1 MPISTNEIKAGNKIE
16 IDREAFV
23 ILDNEHH
30 KPGKGQAFNIIRMEN
45 LRTGKIK
52 TNTYKSGE
60 KFDEAYIEEKPMI
73 WLYDDDGGAVFMDE
87 ETSEQVSVD
96 SDLVDP
102 IRVWLKD
109 SINYQ
114 FIFFKDV
121 VIKISPPFTM
131 EMLVTESS
139 DAVKGDTSGSA
150 KKDAYVET
158 GALVQVPLF
167 IKVGDKIIVDTRDGK
182 YVSRG
187 NN

>member
-1 MPISTNEIKAGNKIE
+1 MPISTNEIKAGNKVE
-16 IDREAFV
+16 VEGEAFV

-30 KPGKGQAFNIIRMEN
+30 KPGKGQAFNIIKMEN
-45 LRTGKIK
+45 LRNGKVK

-60 KFDEAYIEEKPMI
+60 KFDEAIIEEKPMV
-73 WLYDDDGGAVFMDE
+73 WLYDDGNSSVFMDE
-87 ETSEQVSVD
+87 ETSDQVTVD

-102 IRVWLKD
+102 IRNWLKEE
-109 SINYQ
+109 INYQ
-114 FIFFKDV
+114 FIFFKDS
-121 VIKISPPFTM
+121 VIKITPPFTM

-150 KKDAYVET
+150 KKEATVET
-158 GALVQVPLF
+158 GAMVQVPLF
-167 IKVGDKIIVDTRDGK
+167 IKTGDKIIVDTRDGK